1 MSATEIF
8 FDTNILLYL
17 LSADADR
24 ADRAEVLIGEG
35 GVISV
40 QVLNEFA
47 SVASRKL
54 GMAWAEIR
62 DVLETIRTLCR
73 VEPVTVD
80 AHEHAL
86 HLAERYGLSFYDAV
100 IVASALLAG
109 CQTLYTE
116 DMQNGQ
122 RIEGRL
128 LLRDPFRR

>member
-1 MSATEIF
+1 MSVAEVF
-8 FDTNILLYL
+8 LDTNVLLYL
-17 LSADADR
+17 ISADAGR
-24 ADRAEVLIGEG
+24 ADRAEALVGEG

-54 GMAWAEIR
+54 GMAWPEIR
-62 DVLETIRTLCR
+62 DVLEPIRTLCR

-80 AHEHAL
+80 AHGHAL
-86 HLAERYGLSFYDAV
+86 QLAERYGFSFYDAV

-116 DMQNGQ
+116 DMQDGQ